1 MMWQRPEWL
10 WLLPVVALVAAG
22 MVLAVRRRGRL
33 ASAYANPALVPVGLG
48 RRTRALRAAAGL
60 AVLLALASAVVAM
73 ARPSVER
80 TEREQRG
87 TVVIA
92 IDVSKSML
100 KTDLSPSRLGAALDA
115 ARRFV
120 REKPDGLQVG
130 LVAFS
135 SSATVVQA
143 PTTDEATLM
152 DALSRRFG
160 NIQTGTAIGDAV
172 VTGLSSMQAAGLT
185 LPATSPE
192 ESTFRMLL
200 LSDGAQFLGT
210 VQPQA
215 AAIRAQQLAVPVYTI
230 LLGDDPG
237 LPDQPTPS
245 DTLGQLASSTGGV
258 TAQSTTTADLERV
271 FADMGESLV
280 PVRRITEYS
289 AIPAG
294 AAALLLVIGAA
305 LAVAAAPGARRPRRA
320 GGPHPA

>member
-1 MMWQRPEWL
+1 MTWQRPEYL
-10 WLLPVVALVAAG
+10 WLLPVVLLVAAG
-22 MVLAVRRRGRL
+22 MVLAMRRRLRL
-33 ASAYANPALVPVGLG
+33 AAAYANPALVATGVSG
-48 RRTRALRAAAGL
+48 RTRAFRAAAGL

-80 TEREQRG
+80 TDAEQRG

-100 KTDLSPSRLGAALDA
+100 KTDLTPTRLGAALDA

-120 REKPDGLQVG
+120 REAPEGVQVG
-130 LVAFS
+130 LIAFNET
-135 SSATVVQA
+135 AQVVQA
-143 PTTDEATLM
+143 PTTDRAALL

-160 NIQTGTAIGDAV
+160 DIDTGTAIGDAV
-172 VTGLSSMQAAGLT
+172 VTGLSSMQSAGLRV
-185 LPATSPE
+185 PAATPE
-192 ESTFRMLL
+192 ESSYRMLL

-215 AAIRAQQLAVPVYTI
+215 AAVRARQLSVPVYTI

-237 LPDQPTPS
+237 LPGQATPV

-258 TAQSTTTADLERV
+258 TAQTTTTDDLRRV
-271 FADMGESLV
+271 FADMGTSLV
-280 PVRRITEYS
+280 PVRRVDEYS

-294 AAALLLVIGAA
+294 VAAALLLAA
-305 LAVAAAPGARRPRRA
+305 AFLAVAGAPRGGAVRAGAR
-320 GGPHPA
+320 PA

>member
-1 MMWQRPEWL
+1 MIWQRPEYL

-22 MVLAVRRRGRL
+22 MVLAMKRRLRL
-33 ASAYANPALVPVGLG
+33 GAAYANPALVRTGVTG
-48 RRTRALRAAAGL
+48 RTRAFRAAAGV

-80 TEREQRG
+80 TDTEQRG

-120 REKPDGLQVG
+120 RDKPDGVQVG
-130 LVAFS
+130 LVAFNK
-135 SSATVVQA
+135 SATVVQS
-143 PTTDEATLM
+143 PTTDQAILL

-160 NIQTGTAIGDAV
+160 NIGTGTAIGDAV
-172 VTGLSSMQAAGLT
+172 VTGLSSMQSAGLKV
-185 LPATSPE
+185 PAPSPE
-192 ESTFRMLL
+192 QSAYRMLL

-215 AAIRAQQLAVPVYTI
+215 AAIRARQLAVPVYTI

-237 LPDQPTPS
+237 LPGQATPV

-258 TAQSTTTADLERV
+258 SAQTTTTADLQKV
-271 FADMGESLV
+271 FQDMGTSLV
-280 PVRRITEYS
+280 PVRRIDEYS

-294 AAALLLVIGAA
+294 IAAALLLLAAA
-305 LAVAAAPGARRPRRA
+305 LTVAGAPRGGSLRARAA
-320 GGPHPA
+320 